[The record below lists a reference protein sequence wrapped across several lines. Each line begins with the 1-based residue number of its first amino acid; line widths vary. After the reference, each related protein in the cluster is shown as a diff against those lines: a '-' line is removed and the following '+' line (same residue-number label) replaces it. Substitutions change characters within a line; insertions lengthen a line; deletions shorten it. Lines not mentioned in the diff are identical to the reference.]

1 MSTTIADPRSVPS
14 GPSGKVVA
22 GFVAAAIA
30 VVGVGYGIVNFSEPA
45 SVNVSPSSAQVADR
59 EAETARML
67 AINENWAD
75 PSAAAGTDQLSTQR
89 ATEFTAPQAALA
101 ETERMLAINENWAD
115 PSASAGTDQLSTQKA
130 TEFAALQA
138 ALAKTERMLAINE
151 NWSDPSASAG
161 ADLVI
166 SGGDAAWQSRVEFLR
181 IQHAVQAQ
189 SAQHESRIDYLTEQW
204 NAQHPESKLGGAP
217 KRPIVVE

>member
-59 EAETARML
+59 EAETA
-67 AINENWAD
+67 
-75 PSAAAGTDQLSTQR
+75 
-89 ATEFTAPQAALA
+89 
-101 ETERMLAINENWAD
+101 RMLAINENWAD